1 MVYKLQK
8 SLYDL
13 NGFKYETYTNLKITI
28 KVLKLYPFVYHKQE
42 ITNNIVLSFVKALL
56 VDRKKIKMKWAHFV
70 EHVGGMEVKVHKVRP
85 LNNEAK
91 KKVLSNVVI
100 TRDGSKEGLLPLKD
114 HVMVKPPTV
123 ENELSPKK
131 HPIGLELQTCHKGS
145 GMFKKFW
152 MLKLKRFPL
161 LKVKS
166 IFSRQSKTSCR
177 TTLKHNMERFNN

>member
-1 MVYKLQK
+1 MIKSNENMVYKLQK

-70 EHVGGMEVKVHKVRP
+70 EHVGGMEVKVHKVTP

-114 HVMVKPPTV
+114 HVMVKPRIV

-131 HPIGLELQTCHKGS
+131 I
-145 GMFKKFW
+145 
-152 MLKLKRFPL
+152 L
-161 LKVKS
+161 LVWN
-166 IFSRQSKTSCR
+166 SRPATKEVVCSRNLGCSS
-177 TTLKHNMERFNN
+177 